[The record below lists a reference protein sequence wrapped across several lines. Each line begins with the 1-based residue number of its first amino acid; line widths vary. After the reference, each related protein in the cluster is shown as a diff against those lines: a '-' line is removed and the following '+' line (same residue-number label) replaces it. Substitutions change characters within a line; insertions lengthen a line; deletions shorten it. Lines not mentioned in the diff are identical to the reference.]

1 MVMRGITEYETCMI
15 ENNIFKNIRTKHSL
29 EHWYRMILSYATGIV
44 CVHASNMESINEV
57 KIVQFISQ

>member
-1 MVMRGITEYETCMI
+1 MRGITEYETCMI

-44 CVHASNMESINEV
+44 CVHASNMESIN
-57 KIVQFISQ
+57 